1 MSIAEQVFRT
11 LRTCAVDDGMPLDF
25 LRPLVTANPARVL
38 KLSGKG
44 RLEPGRDADLLVI
57 RRETWEIVEVI
68 AKGRRLVRD
77 GEIVKR
83 EGFLASS
90 DRVLALQGERADG
103 GE

>member
-1 MSIAEQVFRT
+1 MGVIT
-11 LRTCAVDDGMPLDF
+11 
-25 LRPLVTANPARVL
+25 LVTGGEVHAPEPRGRQSILIVGERIARLGDVDA
-38 KLSGKG
+38 GAKG

-68 AKGRRLVRD
+68 AKGRRLVRG